1 MVWLPIFRYWNIL
14 KNENLEFPMYT
25 LGNMDV
31 KLKNAAPA
39 ASSDVIAVTCEN
51 CESEKTS
58 IVQAPR
64 AYTFT
69 GTNDQ
74 KLLLGGAAHT
84 YIRLKYKVTQN
95 GQTQQLKDSVYV
107 QPFAPNT
114 FTINY

>member
-1 MVWLPIFRYWNIL
+1 
-14 KNENLEFPMYT
+14 MYT
-25 LGNMDV
+25 LGTLDV
-31 KLKNAAPA
+31 KLKNVDPA

-74 KLLLGGAAHT
+74 NCYWAGPLPIT
-84 YIRLKYKVTQN
+84 TS
-95 GQTQQLKDSVYV
+95 T
-107 QPFAPNT
+107 
-114 FTINY
+114 

>member
-1 MVWLPIFRYWNIL
+1 
-14 KNENLEFPMYT
+14 MYT
-25 LGNMDV
+25 LGTLDV
-31 KLKNAAPA
+31 KLKNVALA

-74 KLLLGGAAHT
+74 KLVLGGAAAHT
-84 YIRLKYKVTQN
+84 YIHLKYKLTQN
-95 GQTQQLKDSVYV
+95 GQTQQLKASVYV